1 MKSYFYDVCI
11 VGGAGHVGFPLGL
24 IFSSINKKVVL
35 FDRDE
40 KALDLISNGK
50 IPFKEKYAV
59 SYLKKYKKNIILSS
73 DFNIIKSCK
82 NIIICIGTP
91 IKKDFSPDLK
101 PFFNFFYQL
110 KKIINSNQ
118 QIIIRSSIYIGSAK
132 KIKKILKTNN
142 ITYCPERIVQGLSL
156 QELPKLPQIVSG
168 YSKRSIR
175 NVSDLF
181 KQICKKI
188 IITTVQEAELIKLF
202 SNAYRY
208 INFSI
213 SNEFYTICQNLKIN
227 FSRIR
232 NHMRDGYS
240 RNAPIATAGFAS
252 GPCLLKD
259 TLQISNYFKS
269 GFQLGLSAVKVNENM
284 PNFIFKQLKKS
295 FDLRN
300 KVIGVLGLAFKAETD
315 DIRDSLS
322 IKFIEILKKNNIK
335 FFQSDEYYHNSE
347 TIDKSDLIK
356 KSDIIVI
363 GVEHKKYKRLSIPKN
378 KIVVNMWE

>member
-1 MKSYFYDVCI
+1 MKSYLYDICI
-11 VGGAGHVGFPLGL
+11 VGGGGHVGFPLGL
-24 IFSSINKKVVL
+24 IFSSKNKKVVL
-35 FDRDE
+35 LDRN
-40 KALDLISNGK
+40 KKVLDLILNGK
-50 IPFKEKYAV
+50 IPFKEKLAI
-59 SYLKKYKKNIILSS
+59 SYLKKFRRNIILSA
-73 DFNIIKSCK
+73 DINIVKSCK
-82 NIIICIGTP
+82 NIVICIGTP
-91 IKKDFSPDLK
+91 IKKDFTPDLG
-101 PFFNFFYQL
+101 PFFSFFRQL
-110 KKIINSNQ
+110 KKLINKNQ

-168 YSKRSIR
+168 FSNNSIR
-175 NVSDLF
+175 IVSQLF

-227 FSRIR
+227 FSKIR

-240 RNAPIATAGFAS
+240 RNAPIAKAGFAS

-259 TLQISNYFKS
+259 TLQISNYLKN

-284 PNFIFKQLKKS
+284 PNFIFKQLKK
-295 FDLRN
+295 
-300 KVIGVLGLAFKAETD
+300 
-315 DIRDSLS
+315 
-322 IKFIEILKKNNIK
+322 KFNLKKK
-335 FFQSDEYYHNSE
+335 E
-347 TIDKSDLIK
+347 
-356 KSDIIVI
+356 
-363 GVEHKKYKRLSIPKN
+363 
-378 KIVVNMWE
+378 

>member
-1 MKSYFYDVCI
+1 MKSYLYDICI
-11 VGGAGHVGFPLGL
+11 VGGGGHVGFPLGL
-24 IFSSINKKVVL
+24 IFSSKNKKVVL
-35 FDRDE
+35 LDRN
-40 KALDLISNGK
+40 KKVLDLISNGK
-50 IPFKEKYAV
+50 IPFKEKFAV
-59 SYLKKYKKNIILSS
+59 SYLKKYRRNIILSS

-91 IKKDFSPDLK
+91 IKKDFSPDLQ
-101 PFFNFFYQL
+101 PFFSFFHQL
-110 KKIINSNQ
+110 KKLINKNQ

-132 KIKKILKTNN
+132 RIKKILKTNN
-142 ITYCPERIVQGLSL
+142 ITYCPERIVQSLSL

-168 YSKRSIR
+168 YSNNSIR
-175 NVSDLF
+175 SVSYLF

-213 SNEFYTICQNLKIN
+213 SNEFYTICENLKMD

-232 NHMRDGYS
+232 KHMRDGYS
-240 RNAPIATAGFAS
+240 RNLSIATAGFAS

-259 TLQISNYFKS
+259 TLQISNYFKN
-269 GFQLGLSAVKVNENM
+269 GFKLGLSAVKVNENI
-284 PNFIFKQLKKS
+284 PNFIFKQLKKN
-295 FDLRN
+295 FDLKN

-322 IKFIEILKKNNIK
+322 IKFIKILKRNNIK

-347 TIDKSDLIK
+347 TIDKLELIK
-356 KSDIIVI
+356 KSDIIII
-363 GVEHKKYKRLSIPKN
+363 GVEHKKYKTLTIPKN
-378 KIVVNMWE
+378 RIVINMWK